1 MSSHLGVSYD
11 DLSDASIGYIK
22 DRISQYGYLRSY
34 IHNHPSNMA
43 APSGLGTDNSQGDM
57 LFLNNMRYVSMTHV
71 TVSANR
77 YHYSA

>member
-43 APSGLGTDNSQGDM
+43 VPSGLGTDNSQGG
-57 LFLNNMRYVSMTHV
+57 YVVPKQYEICIYDTWS
-71 TVSANR
+71 
-77 YHYSA
+77 Y

>member
-34 IHNHPSNMA
+34 IHKKCPIV
-43 APSGLGTDNSQGDM
+43 SGQNKNKESE
-57 LFLNNMRYVSMTHV
+57 
-71 TVSANR
+71 
-77 YHYSA
+77 